1 MRWWSSRTTSLP
13 VVTAYALELRQRIT
27 PLQNRYDLVG
37 VTATGQETPLGY
49 AEQKRFSLKEKVTF
63 WADADRRSVA
73 FTLGARNLFELAG
86 TYDVVGGDGAP
97 IAVISKD
104 LVSSFL
110 RSTYRVEVG
119 GRQLVGHERSVV
131 RAVLRRV
138 FSAVSDLPWF
148 LPIQF
153 DVVDAVGNVV
163 LTIDRQPKLRDV
175 YRIAVNDDRLD
186 WRVAAAMAVAV
197 DAFMNR

>member
-1 MRWWSSRTTSLP
+1 M
-13 VVTAYALELRQRIT
+13 TAYALELRQHIT

-37 VTATGQETPLGY
+37 VTASGQETPLGY

-63 WADADRRSVA
+63 WADAGKTQIA
-73 FTLGARNLFELAG
+73 FTLGARNLFEVAG
-86 TYDVVGGDGAP
+86 TYDVLDGAG
-97 IAVISKD
+97 AQVCVISKD

-110 RSTYRVEVG
+110 RSTYRIDVS
-119 GRQLVGHERSVV
+119 GRQLVGQERSVL
-131 RAVLRRV
+131 RAVARRV

-153 DVVDAVGNVV
+153 DVVDSVGNVA

-175 YRIAVNDDRLD
+175 YRVSVNDDRLD